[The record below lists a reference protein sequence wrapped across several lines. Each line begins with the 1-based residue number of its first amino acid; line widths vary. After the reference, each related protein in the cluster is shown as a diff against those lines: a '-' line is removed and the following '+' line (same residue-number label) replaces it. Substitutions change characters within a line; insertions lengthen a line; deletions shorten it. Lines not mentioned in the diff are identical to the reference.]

1 MIKSKLNVDNQKQ
14 LLKTSINN
22 IKRNKKMRKYWDV
35 RKHRTYT
42 LSNQSTAHASTHF
55 QINTFKETLFRLKQ
69 N

>member
-1 MIKSKLNVDNQKQ
+1 
-14 LLKTSINN
+14 
-22 IKRNKKMRKYWDV
+22 MRKYWDV